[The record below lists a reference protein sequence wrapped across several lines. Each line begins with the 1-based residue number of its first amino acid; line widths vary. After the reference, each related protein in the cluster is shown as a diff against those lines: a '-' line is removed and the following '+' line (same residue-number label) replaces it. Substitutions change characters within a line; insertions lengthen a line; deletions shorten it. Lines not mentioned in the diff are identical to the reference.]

1 MTNSNIN
8 NKRIFKN
15 TLFLYFRMFII
26 LIVSL
31 YTSRIVLKT
40 LGEVDY
46 GIYNVV
52 GGIVTMLTFLN
63 NSMASA
69 SQRFFAYEIGAN
81 NASRLKQTFSSSVF
95 LFLIF
100 SLICLLLAETIGL
113 WFVCNKLN
121 IPVERYNVAI
131 FVYQFSVFA
140 LILSIIRI
148 PYNALIIA
156 HEHMDFY
163 AKVSIL
169 EVSLKLA
176 IVYIL
181 VTLNSIDKLKLY
193 SALMFTVITLI
204 TVVYIVYSR
213 LYFKESKFTF
223 NNLNLEVNKS
233 ILSFSGWNL
242 FGSLSNML
250 MDQGVNILL
259 NIFFGPVINA
269 ARGIAYQIK
278 SQVMS
283 FVGGFQTAANPQI
296 IKYYSSGEIDEMKK
310 LLFRSSKISYFL
322 LLLISLPLYLEMEQI
337 LTWWLQDY
345 PQWTNIFARLV
356 LLIILVDSLSGCII
370 PAIQATS
377 KIKWY
382 QIKVGLTKLFN
393 LPITY
398 ILFKM
403 GFPPTYA
410 MIVSIVLNFICL
422 FVRLGELKKHLKIGY
437 NEYFK
442 NVLLY
447 DVIVTIVSLI
457 IPCSINIF
465 ADHDIVGFILVFT
478 CSIISTL
485 LAIIFIGLSKQER
498 KSVFS
503 IIKSKISK

>member
-15 TLFLYFRMFII
+15 TLFMYFRMFIV

-410 MIVSIVLNFICL
+410 MIVSIGLNFICL

-485 LAIIFIGLSKQER
+485 FAIIFIGLSKQER